1 MAKSPRSRQ
10 RPRGRSRQTPDRPAP
25 GRRRGTLRAA
35 LKWAGAAAVWLVIAG
50 LAAGVWVSVGLPD
63 LDEALKT
70 ERRPTVTIQAAD
82 GTEIHRAGDL
92 VGETVALKNLP
103 PHLVQAVL
111 ATEDRRFYSHFGI
124 DPIGLGR
131 AMSRN
136 IRAGRIVEGGSTITQ
151 QLAKNLFLTPAR
163 TVTRKLQEMV
173 VALWLEWEFSKDQI
187 LTLYLNR
194 VYLGA
199 GTYGVDAAAQRFFRK
214 PAARVNTYEAAVLAG
229 LLKAPSRYNPV
240 ASPERAHA
248 RARTVLANMVAAG
261 YLTETKAADA
271 ARGIQVAVVAAP
283 TGNARHFV
291 DWVLEAVSDY
301 VTVGGRDL
309 VVRTTLDPA
318 LQRQAETAM
327 GRAFLAADRAG
338 MQAGDG
344 ALIALAPEGAVRAMV
359 GGRDYGKSQFNRAVQ
374 ALRQPGSAFKPVVYL
389 AALEAGMTP
398 ATPVV
403 DKPVTLSGWQPS
415 NFSGRY
421 EGPMTLGYALAH
433 SVNTIAVQLAQQVG
447 PAKIIDTAR
456 ALGITA
462 DLPND
467 AGLALGTGEVSLLEL
482 TTAYAVL
489 ARAGMGVWPHAITEI
504 TGPDGAPLY
513 RRQGSGPGRAVPAPA
528 ARTLTAM
535 MTKVI
540 DGGTGRRAA
549 IGRPA
554 AGKTGTSQNYRDAW
568 FVGFT
573 PQLVT
578 GVWFG
583 NDDGAPMKR
592 VTGGGLPART
602 WAGFMGAAHQGLPI
616 LAFDDIGD
624 DGTPGSGSFWGRL
637 KKIIGTGSETSEPVG
652 ENRSGD

>member
-1 MAKSPRSRQ
+1 MAKSPRP
-10 RPRGRSRQTPDRPAP
+10 RPRPRAKKPPERAPAGPRRSRLATI
-25 GRRRGTLRAA
+25 
-35 LKWAGAAAVWLVIAG
+35 LKWAGAAAVWMVIAALG
-50 LAAGVWVSVGLPD
+50 AGVWVSIGLPD

-82 GTEIHRAGDL
+82 GTEIYRAGDL

-103 PHLVQAVL
+103 PHLMQAVL

-131 AMSRN
+131 AMVRN
-136 IRAGRIVEGGSTITQ
+136 IRAGRVVEGGSTITQ

-163 TVTRKLQEMV
+163 TITRKLQEMV

-199 GTYGVDAAAQRFFRK
+199 GTYGVDAAARRFFQK

-271 ARGIQVAVVAAP
+271 ARGIQVAVVSAP

-301 VTVGGRDL
+301 VTAGGRDL
-309 VVRTTLDPA
+309 VVKTTLDLA

-327 GRAFLAADRAG
+327 GRAFMAADRAR
-338 MQAGDG
+338 MQAGEG
-344 ALIALAPEGAVRAMV
+344 ALIALTPQGAVRAMV

-374 ALRQPGSAFKPVVYL
+374 AQRQPGSAFKPVVYL

-403 DKPVTLSGWQPS
+403 DKPVSLSGWQPS
-415 NFSGRY
+415 NFSGKY
-421 EGPMTLGYALAH
+421 EGRMTLEYALAN
-433 SVNTIAVQLAQQVG
+433 SVNTIAVQLAQKVG

-456 ALGITA
+456 ALGITT
-462 DLPND
+462 DLPRD

-482 TTAYAVL
+482 ATAYAVL
-489 ARAGMGVWPHAITEI
+489 ARAGMGVWPYAITEI
-504 TGPDGAPLY
+504 IGPDDAPLY
-513 RRQGSGPGRAVPAPA
+513 QRQGSGPGRAVPAAP

-535 MTKVI
+535 MNKVI
-540 DGGTGRRAA
+540 DGGTGKHAA

-583 NDDGAPMKR
+583 NDDGSPMKR

-602 WAGFMGAAHQGLPI
+602 WAGFMGAAHQGLPV

-624 DGTPGSGSFWGRL
+624 DGKPGSGSFWGRL
-637 KKIIGTGSETSEPVG
+637 KNLIGSGPETSEPVG

>member
-1 MAKSPRSRQ
+1 MAKSPRP
-10 RPRGRSRQTPDRPAP
+10 RPRPRAKKPSERAPAGPRRSRLATI
-25 GRRRGTLRAA
+25 
-35 LKWAGAAAVWLVIAG
+35 LKWAGAAAVWMVIAALG
-50 LAAGVWVSVGLPD
+50 AGVWVSIGLPD

-82 GTEIHRAGDL
+82 GTEIYRAGDL
-92 VGETVALKNLP
+92 VGETVKLKDLP
-103 PHLVQAVL
+103 PHLIQAVL

-131 AMSRN
+131 AMVRN
-136 IRAGRIVEGGSTITQ
+136 IRAGRVVEGGSTITQ

-163 TVTRKLQEMV
+163 TITRKLQEMI

-199 GTYGVDAAAQRFFRK
+199 GTYGVDAAAHRFFQK

-271 ARGIQVAVVAAP
+271 ARGIQVAVVSAP

-301 VTVGGRDL
+301 VTTGGRDL
-309 VVRTTLDPA
+309 VVKTTLDLA

-327 GRAFLAADRAG
+327 GRAFMAADRAR
-338 MQAGDG
+338 MQAGEG
-344 ALIALAPEGAVRAMV
+344 ALIALTPQGAVRAMV

-374 ALRQPGSAFKPVVYL
+374 AQRQPGSAFKPVVYL

-398 ATPVV
+398 TTPVV
-403 DKPVTLSGWQPS
+403 DKPVSLSGWQPS
-415 NFSGRY
+415 NFSGKY
-421 EGPMTLGYALAH
+421 EGRMTLEYALAN

-456 ALGITA
+456 ALGITT
-462 DLPND
+462 DLPRD

-482 TTAYAVL
+482 ATAYAVL
-489 ARAGMGVWPHAITEI
+489 ARAGMGVWPYAITEI
-504 TGPDGAPLY
+504 IGPDGAPLY
-513 RRQGSGPGRAVPAPA
+513 QRQGSGPGRAVPAAPA
-528 ARTLTAM
+528 RALTAM

-540 DGGTGRRAA
+540 NGGTGKHAA

-583 NDDGAPMKR
+583 NDDGSPMKR

-602 WAGFMGAAHQGLPI
+602 WAVFMGAAHQGLPV
-616 LAFDDIGD
+616 LSFEDIGD
-624 DGTPGSGSFWGRL
+624 DGKPGSGSFWGRL
-637 KKIIGTGSETSEPVG
+637 KNLVGSGSETVEPVG
-652 ENRSGD
+652 ENRAGD

>member
-1 MAKSPRSRQ
+1 MAKSPRP
-10 RPRGRSRQTPDRPAP
+10 RPRPRAKKPPERAPAGPRRSRLATI
-25 GRRRGTLRAA
+25 
-35 LKWAGAAAVWLVIAG
+35 LKWAGAAAVWMVIAALG
-50 LAAGVWVSVGLPD
+50 AGVWVSIGLPD

-82 GTEIHRAGDL
+82 GTEIYRAGDL

-103 PHLVQAVL
+103 PHLMQAVL

-131 AMSRN
+131 AMVRN
-136 IRAGRIVEGGSTITQ
+136 IRAGRVVEGGSTITQ

-163 TVTRKLQEMV
+163 TITRKLQEMV

-199 GTYGVDAAAQRFFRK
+199 GTYGVDAAARRFFQK

-271 ARGIQVAVVAAP
+271 ARGIQVAVVSAP

-301 VTVGGRDL
+301 VTAGGRDL
-309 VVRTTLDPA
+309 VVKTTLDLA

-327 GRAFLAADRAG
+327 GRAFMAADRAR
-338 MQAGDG
+338 MQAGEG
-344 ALIALAPEGAVRAMV
+344 ALIALTPQGAVRAMV

-374 ALRQPGSAFKPVVYL
+374 AQRQPGSAFKPVVYL
-389 AALEAGMTP
+389 AALETGMTP

-403 DKPVTLSGWQPS
+403 DKPVSLSGWQPS
-415 NFSGRY
+415 NFSGKY
-421 EGPMTLGYALAH
+421 EGRMTLEYALAN
-433 SVNTIAVQLAQQVG
+433 SVNTIAVQLAQKVG

-456 ALGITA
+456 ALGITTG
-462 DLPND
+462 LPRD

-482 TTAYAVL
+482 ATAYAVL
-489 ARAGMGVWPHAITEI
+489 ARAGMGVWPYAITEI
-504 TGPDGAPLY
+504 IGPDDAPLY
-513 RRQGSGPGRAVPAPA
+513 QRQGSGPGRAVPAAP

-535 MTKVI
+535 MNKVI
-540 DGGTGRRAA
+540 DGGTGKHAA

-583 NDDGAPMKR
+583 NDDGSPMKR

-602 WAGFMGAAHQGLPI
+602 WAVFMGAAHQGLPV

-624 DGTPGSGSFWGRL
+624 DGKPGSGSFWGRL
-637 KKIIGTGSETSEPVG
+637 KNLVGSGSKTVEPVG
-652 ENRSGD
+652 ENRAGD

>member
-1 MAKSPRSRQ
+1 MSKSPRP
-10 RPRGRSRQTPDRPAP
+10 RPRPRAKKPPERAPAGPRRSRLATI
-25 GRRRGTLRAA
+25 
-35 LKWAGAAAVWLVIAG
+35 LKWAGAAAVWMVIAALG
-50 LAAGVWVSVGLPD
+50 AGVWVSIGLPD

-82 GTEIHRAGDL
+82 GTEIYRAGDL

-103 PHLVQAVL
+103 PHLMQAVL

-131 AMSRN
+131 AMVRN
-136 IRAGRIVEGGSTITQ
+136 IRAGRVVEGGSTITQ

-163 TVTRKLQEMV
+163 TITRKLQEMV

-199 GTYGVDAAAQRFFRK
+199 GTYGVDAAAHRFFQK

-271 ARGIQVAVVAAP
+271 ARGIQVAVVSAP

-301 VTVGGRDL
+301 VTAGGRDL
-309 VVRTTLDPA
+309 VVKTTLDLA

-327 GRAFLAADRAG
+327 GRAFMAADRAR
-338 MQAGDG
+338 MQAGEG
-344 ALIALAPEGAVRAMV
+344 ALIALTPQGAVRAMV

-374 ALRQPGSAFKPVVYL
+374 AQRQPGSAFKPVVYL

-403 DKPVTLSGWQPS
+403 DKPVSLSGWQPS
-415 NFSGRY
+415 NFSGKY
-421 EGPMTLGYALAH
+421 EGRMTLEYALAN
-433 SVNTIAVQLAQQVG
+433 SVNTIAVQLAQKVG

-456 ALGITA
+456 ALGITT
-462 DLPND
+462 DLPRD

-482 TTAYAVL
+482 ATAYAVL
-489 ARAGMGVWPHAITEI
+489 ARAGMGVWPYAITEI
-504 TGPDGAPLY
+504 IGPDGAPLY
-513 RRQGSGPGRAVPAPA
+513 QRQGSGPGRAVPAAP

-535 MTKVI
+535 MTEVI
-540 DGGTGRRAA
+540 DGGTGKHAA
-549 IGRPA
+549 IGRAA

-578 GVWFG
+578 AVWFG
-583 NDDGAPMKR
+583 NDDGSPMKR

-602 WAGFMGAAHQGLPI
+602 WAVFMGAAHQGLPV

-624 DGTPGSGSFWGRL
+624 DGKPGSGSFWGRL
-637 KKIIGTGSETSEPVG
+637 KNLVGSGSETVEPVG
-652 ENRSGD
+652 ENRAGD

>member
-1 MAKSPRSRQ
+1 M
-10 RPRGRSRQTPDRPAP
+10 
-25 GRRRGTLRAA
+25 
-35 LKWAGAAAVWLVIAG
+35 
-50 LAAGVWVSVGLPD
+50 
-63 LDEALKT
+63 
-70 ERRPTVTIQAAD
+70 TIQAAD
-82 GTEIHRAGDL
+82 GTEIYRAGDL

-103 PHLVQAVL
+103 PHLMQAVL

-131 AMSRN
+131 AMVRN
-136 IRAGRIVEGGSTITQ
+136 IRAGRVVEGGSTITQ

-163 TVTRKLQEMV
+163 TITRKLQEMV

-199 GTYGVDAAAQRFFRK
+199 GTYGVDAAARRFFQK

-271 ARGIQVAVVAAP
+271 ARGIQVAVVSAP

-301 VTVGGRDL
+301 VTAGGRDL
-309 VVRTTLDPA
+309 VVKTTLDLA

-327 GRAFLAADRAG
+327 GRAFMAADRAR
-338 MQAGDG
+338 MQAGEG
-344 ALIALAPEGAVRAMV
+344 ALIALTPQGAVRAMV

-374 ALRQPGSAFKPVVYL
+374 AQRQPGSAFKPVVYL

-403 DKPVTLSGWQPS
+403 DKPVSLSGWQPS
-415 NFSGRY
+415 NFSGKY
-421 EGPMTLGYALAH
+421 EGRMTLEYALAN
-433 SVNTIAVQLAQQVG
+433 SVNTIAVQLAQKVG

-456 ALGITA
+456 ALGITT
-462 DLPND
+462 DLPRD

-482 TTAYAVL
+482 ATAYAVL
-489 ARAGMGVWPHAITEI
+489 ARAGMGVWPYAITEI
-504 TGPDGAPLY
+504 IGPDDAPLY
-513 RRQGSGPGRAVPAPA
+513 QRQGSGPGRAVPAAP

-535 MTKVI
+535 MNKVI
-540 DGGTGRRAA
+540 DGGTGKHAA

-578 GVWFG
+578 GVACRP
-583 NDDGAPMKR
+583 APGR
-592 VTGGGLPART
+592 CS
-602 WAGFMGAAHQGLPI
+602 WAQRIKACRFWPSTTSATTASPDQG
-616 LAFDDIGD
+616 
-624 DGTPGSGSFWGRL
+624 
-637 KKIIGTGSETSEPVG
+637 
-652 ENRSGD
+652 RSGDG

>member
-1 MAKSPRSRQ
+1 MAKSPRP
-10 RPRGRSRQTPDRPAP
+10 RPRPRAKKPPERAPAGPRRSRLATI
-25 GRRRGTLRAA
+25 
-35 LKWAGAAAVWLVIAG
+35 LKWAGAAAVWMVIAALG
-50 LAAGVWVSVGLPD
+50 AGVWVSIGLPD

-82 GTEIHRAGDL
+82 GTEIYRAGDL

-103 PHLVQAVL
+103 PHLMQAVL

-131 AMSRN
+131 AMVRN
-136 IRAGRIVEGGSTITQ
+136 IRAGRVVEGGSTITQ

-163 TVTRKLQEMV
+163 TITRKLQEMV

-199 GTYGVDAAAQRFFRK
+199 GTYGVDAAARRFFQK

-271 ARGIQVAVVAAP
+271 ARGIQVAVVSAP

-301 VTVGGRDL
+301 VTAGGRDL
-309 VVRTTLDPA
+309 VVKTTLDLA

-327 GRAFLAADRAG
+327 GRAFMAADRAR
-338 MQAGDG
+338 MQAGEG
-344 ALIALAPEGAVRAMV
+344 ALIALTPQGAVRAMV

-374 ALRQPGSAFKPVVYL
+374 AQRQPGSAFKPVVYL

-403 DKPVTLSGWQPS
+403 DKPVSLSGWQPS
-415 NFSGRY
+415 NFSGKY
-421 EGPMTLGYALAH
+421 EGRMTLEYALAN
-433 SVNTIAVQLAQQVG
+433 SVNTIAVQLAQKVG

-456 ALGITA
+456 ALGITT
-462 DLPND
+462 DLPRD

-482 TTAYAVL
+482 ATAYAVL
-489 ARAGMGVWPHAITEI
+489 ARAGMGVWPYAITEI
-504 TGPDGAPLY
+504 IGPDDAPLY
-513 RRQGSGPGRAVPAPA
+513 QRQGSGPGRAVPAAP

-535 MTKVI
+535 MNKVI
-540 DGGTGRRAA
+540 DGGTGKHAA

-583 NDDGAPMKR
+583 NDDGSPMKR

-602 WAGFMGAAHQGLPI
+602 WAVFMGAAHQGLPV

-624 DGTPGSGSFWGRL
+624 DGKPGSGSFWGRL
-637 KKIIGTGSETSEPVG
+637 KNLVGSGSETVEPVG
-652 ENRSGD
+652 ENRAGD

>member
-1 MAKSPRSRQ
+1 MVI
-10 RPRGRSRQTPDRPAP
+10 
-25 GRRRGTLRAA
+25 AA
-35 LKWAGAAAVWLVIAG
+35 LG
-50 LAAGVWVSVGLPD
+50 AGVWVSIGLPD

-82 GTEIHRAGDL
+82 GTEIYRAGDL

-103 PHLVQAVL
+103 PHLMQAVL

-131 AMSRN
+131 AMVRN
-136 IRAGRIVEGGSTITQ
+136 IRAGRVVEGGSTITQ

-163 TVTRKLQEMV
+163 TITRKLQEMV

-199 GTYGVDAAAQRFFRK
+199 GTYGVDAAARRFFQK

-271 ARGIQVAVVAAP
+271 ARGIQVAVVSAP

-301 VTVGGRDL
+301 VTAGGRDL
-309 VVRTTLDPA
+309 VVKTTLDLA

-327 GRAFLAADRAG
+327 GRAFMAADRAR
-338 MQAGDG
+338 MQAGEG
-344 ALIALAPEGAVRAMV
+344 ALIALTPQGAVRAMV

-374 ALRQPGSAFKPVVYL
+374 AQRQPGSAFKPVVYL
-389 AALEAGMTP
+389 AALETGMTP

-403 DKPVTLSGWQPS
+403 DKPVSLSGWQPS
-415 NFSGRY
+415 NFSGKY
-421 EGPMTLGYALAH
+421 EGRMTLEYALAN
-433 SVNTIAVQLAQQVG
+433 SVNTIAVQLAQKVG

-456 ALGITA
+456 ALGITT
-462 DLPND
+462 DLPRD

-482 TTAYAVL
+482 ATAYAVL
-489 ARAGMGVWPHAITEI
+489 ARAGMGVWPYAITEI
-504 TGPDGAPLY
+504 IGPDDAPLY
-513 RRQGSGPGRAVPAPA
+513 QRQGSGPGRAVPAAP

-535 MTKVI
+535 MNKVI
-540 DGGTGRRAA
+540 DGGTGKHAA

-578 GVWFG
+578 AVWFG
-583 NDDGAPMKR
+583 NDDGSPMKR

-602 WAGFMGAAHQGLPI
+602 WAVFMGAAHQGLPV

-624 DGTPGSGSFWGRL
+624 DGKPGSGSFWGRL
-637 KKIIGTGSETSEPVG
+637 KNLVGSGSETVEPVG
-652 ENRSGD
+652 ENRAGD

>member
-1 MAKSPRSRQ
+1 MVI
-10 RPRGRSRQTPDRPAP
+10 
-25 GRRRGTLRAA
+25 AA
-35 LKWAGAAAVWLVIAG
+35 LG
-50 LAAGVWVSVGLPD
+50 AGVWVSIGLPD

-82 GTEIHRAGDL
+82 GTEIYRAGDL

-103 PHLVQAVL
+103 PHLMQAVL

-131 AMSRN
+131 AMVRN
-136 IRAGRIVEGGSTITQ
+136 IRAGRVVEGGSTITQ

-163 TVTRKLQEMV
+163 TITRKLQEMV

-199 GTYGVDAAAQRFFRK
+199 GTYGVDAAAHRFFQK

-271 ARGIQVAVVAAP
+271 ARGIQVAVVSAP

-301 VTVGGRDL
+301 VTAGGRDL
-309 VVRTTLDPA
+309 VVKTTLDLA

-327 GRAFLAADRAG
+327 GRAFMAADRAR
-338 MQAGDG
+338 MQAGEG
-344 ALIALAPEGAVRAMV
+344 ALIALTPQGAVRAMV

-374 ALRQPGSAFKPVVYL
+374 AQRQPGSAFKPVVYL

-403 DKPVTLSGWQPS
+403 DKPVSLSGWQPS
-415 NFSGRY
+415 NFSGKY
-421 EGPMTLGYALAH
+421 EGRMTLEYALAN
-433 SVNTIAVQLAQQVG
+433 SVNTIAVQLAQKVG

-456 ALGITA
+456 ALGITT
-462 DLPND
+462 DL
-467 AGLALGTGEVSLLEL
+467 
-482 TTAYAVL
+482 
-489 ARAGMGVWPHAITEI
+489 
-504 TGPDGAPLY
+504 
-513 RRQGSGPGRAVPAPA
+513 
-528 ARTLTAM
+528 
-535 MTKVI
+535 
-540 DGGTGRRAA
+540 
-549 IGRPA
+549 
-554 AGKTGTSQNYRDAW
+554 
-568 FVGFT
+568 
-573 PQLVT
+573 
-578 GVWFG
+578 
-583 NDDGAPMKR
+583 
-592 VTGGGLPART
+592 
-602 WAGFMGAAHQGLPI
+602 
-616 LAFDDIGD
+616 
-624 DGTPGSGSFWGRL
+624 
-637 KKIIGTGSETSEPVG
+637 
-652 ENRSGD
+652 

>member
-1 MAKSPRSRQ
+1 MAKSSRPRPRPRAKKPSERAPAGPRRSRLA
-10 RPRGRSRQTPDRPAP
+10 TI
-25 GRRRGTLRAA
+25 
-35 LKWAGAAAVWLVIAG
+35 LKWAGAAAVWMVIAALG
-50 LAAGVWVSVGLPD
+50 AGVWVSIGLPD

-82 GTEIHRAGDL
+82 GTEIYRAGDL
-92 VGETVALKNLP
+92 VGEAVKLKDLP
-103 PHLVQAVL
+103 PHLMQAVL

-131 AMSRN
+131 AMVRN
-136 IRAGRIVEGGSTITQ
+136 IRAGRVVEGGSTITQ

-163 TVTRKLQEMV
+163 TITRKLQEMV

-199 GTYGVDAAAQRFFRK
+199 GTYGVDAAAHRFFQK

-271 ARGIQVAVVAAP
+271 ARGIQVAVVSAP

-301 VTVGGRDL
+301 VTAGGRDL
-309 VVRTTLDPA
+309 VVKTTLDLA

-327 GRAFLAADRAG
+327 GRAFMAADRAR
-338 MQAGDG
+338 MQAGEG
-344 ALIALAPEGAVRAMV
+344 ALIALTPQGAVRAMV

-374 ALRQPGSAFKPVVYL
+374 AQRQPGSAFKPVVYL

-398 ATPVV
+398 ATPMV
-403 DKPVTLSGWQPS
+403 DKPVSLSGWQPS
-415 NFSGRY
+415 NFSGKY
-421 EGPMTLGYALAH
+421 EGRMTLEYALAN

-456 ALGITA
+456 ALGITT
-462 DLPND
+462 DLPRD

-482 TTAYAVL
+482 ATAYAVL
-489 ARAGMGVWPHAITEI
+489 ARAGMGVWPYAITEI

-513 RRQGSGPGRAVPAPA
+513 QRQGSGPGRAVPAAP

-540 DGGTGRRAA
+540 DGGTGKHAA

-578 GVWFG
+578 AVWFG
-583 NDDGAPMKR
+583 NDDGSPMKR

-602 WAGFMGAAHQGLPI
+602 WAVFMGAAHQGLPV
-616 LAFDDIGD
+616 LAFDDIDD
-624 DGTPGSGSFWGRL
+624 DGKPGSGSFWGRL
-637 KKIIGTGSETSEPVG
+637 KNLVGSGSETIEPVG
-652 ENRSGD
+652 ESRAGD